1 MNRGNRGYDDD
12 EEIQRLS
19 GNNSAG
25 KRIIHERSTTSGFQ
39 WWYVP
44 AGLLI
49 LFPYISIIALF
60 AMYTNVNSTENV
72 SSHSVLLIY
81 DGIK

>member
-12 EEIQRLS
+12 EEFQRLS
-19 GNNSAG
+19 GSTPG
-25 KRIIHERSTTSGFQ
+25 KRIIYERSSTSGFQ

-60 AMYTNVNSTENV
+60 AMYTNINSSDNV
-72 SSHSVLLIY
+72 SLLCISLAANVTNH
-81 DGIK
+81 